1 MWIWECLLL
10 NWGITVVL
18 AVLLA
23 LSELLDELPS
33 VKSNSIHRFIYNF
46 LKVVTK
52 SNKNKEK

>member
-52 SNKNKEK
+52 NNKSREK

>member
-23 LSELLDELPS
+23 LSELLDEVPS
-33 VKSNSIHRFIYNF
+33 IKSNSIHRFVYNF
-46 LKVVTK
+46 LKVVVSK
-52 SNKNKEK
+52 KKEGD

>member
-1 MWIWECLLL
+1 MWIWECLFL

-33 VKSNSIHRFIYNF
+33 IKSNSIHRFIYNF
-46 LKVVTK
+46 LKVVVSK
-52 SNKNKEK
+52 KKEGD

>member
-10 NWGITVVL
+10 NWGITVAL

-52 SNKNKEK
+52 NNKSKEK

>member
-23 LSELLDELPS
+23 LSELLDEVPS
-33 VKSNSIHRFIYNF
+33 IKSNSIHRFIYNF
-46 LKVVTK
+46 LKVVVSK
-52 SNKNKEK
+52 KKEGD

>member
-23 LSELLDELPS
+23 LSELLDEVPS
-33 VKSNSIHRFIYNF
+33 IKSNSIHRFVYNF
-46 LKVVTK
+46 LKVIVSK
-52 SNKNKEK
+52 KKEGD

>member
-52 SNKNKEK
+52 NNKSKEK